1 MDTSPQGS
9 AKTVSEAASA
19 FLGLMEPQTEA
30 QAQPEQELQPQQD
43 HEAEEAPVIEASEES
58 EEQEVVEEP
67 TPTYRVKVGKEEVE
81 VSLDELLNGYSR
93 NADYTRKTQ
102 ELAEKRKAI
111 EAEQSK
117 IQEASALRD
126 QYAQRLQIIEQML
139 TQPQEDLSA
148 LKESDPIG
156 YAVKVAEQAEREKQL
171 AAVRQER
178 TKLAMQQ
185 QAEQQNRLRAHLAA
199 ESERLQAAI
208 PDMADPAKGE
218 AVRRDIKDYAK
229 SIGFSEQELA
239 KVYDHRAV
247 LTLYKAMQ
255 YEKLQKAKPGV
266 AKKVVEAPKT
276 MRPGSTQAPAGDET
290 TKRIRK
296 QLKQSGKTRD
306 AAALFERFL

>member
-1 MDTSPQGS
+1 MDTNPQGS

-30 QAQPEQELQPQQD
+30 QAQPEPVAEPQQEYETEEPEY
-43 HEAEEAPVIEASEES
+43 EAQES
-58 EEQEVVEEP
+58 EEQEVIEEP
-67 TPTYRVKVGKEEVE
+67 APTYRVKVGKEEVE

-111 EAEQSK
+111 EAEQAK

-185 QAEQQNRLRAHLAA
+185 QAEQRNRLQQHLSVEA
-199 ESERLQAAI
+199 ERLQAAI
-208 PDMADPAKGE
+208 PEMADPAKGE

-239 KVYDHRAV
+239 QVYDHRAV
-247 LTLYKAMQ
+247 VTLYKAMQ
-255 YEKLQKAKPGV
+255 YEKLQKAKPSV
-266 AKKVVEAPKT
+266 AKKVAEAPKT
-276 MRPGSTQAPAGDET
+276 MRPGSTQAPAGDDA

-296 QLKQSGKTRD
+296 QLKQSGKPRD